1 MLKRLPKKKAQ
12 NNFVKESAYSIFAV
26 CLFAMVI
33 LCTDLDNTMI
43 YSHKHDIGEEKLCV
57 EIYNNR
63 EISFI
68 TENTRKLLNEV
79 RRRMLVVPV
88 TTRTMEQ
95 YNRINLGVGEFE
107 YALTCN
113 GGILLRNGKSDENWY
128 SESLNMVKDS
138 SAEIKRAIEI
148 LKRDENVSFEIRFIS
163 DLFVFTKSDM
173 PYETIKRL
181 SAELDVEK
189 VDIFDNGSKVYVVPK
204 ELNKGNAVKRLK
216 RLIEHSVI
224 IAAGDSNFDISM
236 LKAADYVI
244 YPKELNI
251 ENIGAKGTVCE
262 AEELLSE
269 KTLRTALEIYEN
281 LKYNNR

>member
-1 MLKRLPKKKAQ
+1 
-12 NNFVKESAYSIFAV
+12 
-26 CLFAMVI
+26 MVI

-68 TENTRKLLNEV
+68 TENTQKLLNEV

-113 GGILLRNGKSDENWY
+113 GGILLRNGKPDENWY

-138 SAEIKRAIEI
+138 SAEMKRAIEI

-189 VDIFDNGSKVYVVPK
+189 VDVFDNGSKVYVVPK

-251 ENIGAKGTVCE
+251 ENIGAKGTVCG

>member
-1 MLKRLPKKKAQ
+1 
-12 NNFVKESAYSIFAV
+12 
-26 CLFAMVI
+26 MVI

-138 SAEIKRAIEI
+138 SSEMKRAIEI

-189 VDIFDNGSKVYVVPK
+189 VDVFDNGSKVYVVPK

-244 YPKELNI
+244 YPEELNI
-251 ENIGAKGTVCE
+251 ENIGAKGTVCG

>member
-1 MLKRLPKKKAQ
+1 
-12 NNFVKESAYSIFAV
+12 
-26 CLFAMVI
+26 MVI

-68 TENTRKLLNEV
+68 TENTQKLLNEV

-138 SAEIKRAIEI
+138 SSEMKRAIEI

-189 VDIFDNGSKVYVVPK
+189 VDVFDNGSKVYVVPK

-244 YPKELNI
+244 YPEELNI
-251 ENIGAKGTVCE
+251 ENIGAKGTVCG

>member
-68 TENTRKLLNEV
+68 TENTQKLLNEV

-138 SAEIKRAIEI
+138 SSEMKRAIEI

-189 VDIFDNGSKVYVVPK
+189 VDVFDNGSKVYVVPK

-251 ENIGAKGTVCE
+251 ENMGAKGTVCG

>member
-68 TENTRKLLNEV
+68 TENTQKLLNEV

-113 GGILLRNGKSDENWY
+113 GGILLRNGKPDENWY

-138 SAEIKRAIEI
+138 SAEMKRAIEI

-189 VDIFDNGSKVYVVPK
+189 VDVFDNGSKVYVVPK

-251 ENIGAKGTVCE
+251 ENIGAKGTVCG

>member
-138 SAEIKRAIEI
+138 SSEMKRAIEI

-189 VDIFDNGSKVYVVPK
+189 VDVFDNGSKVYVVPK

-251 ENIGAKGTVCE
+251 ENMGAKGTVCG

-269 KTLRTALEIYEN
+269 KTLRTALEIYGN